1 MQQPEK
7 RLVIVS
13 NRLPIVLEKQQDS
26 WQVSHG
32 AGGLVTALAPV
43 LRNRGGLWIGWP
55 GAPDDG
61 TLTEPITQA
70 SNETGYRL
78 VPVMLTDHEIHKYY
92 HGFSNEIIW
101 PLFQLWIGSYAA
113 ISTRLVG
120 VISGD
125 QPKVCRG
132 HTRNQQSGRLYMGP

>member
-26 WQVSHG
+26 WHVSHG

-43 LRNRGGLWIGWP
+43 LKNRGGLWIGWP

-78 VPVMLTDHEIHKYY
+78 VPVMLTAHDIDTYY
-92 HGFSNEIIW
+92 NGFANEIIW
-101 PLFQLWIGSYAA
+101 PLFHDLQSRCNFEYEYWESYQEVNRKFAE
-113 ISTRLVG
+113 
-120 VISGD
+120 VILED
-125 QPKVCRG
+125 D
-132 HTRNQQSGRLYMGP
+132 QSGRLHLGP